1 MVRAA
6 RPNPTTATPPARA
19 ADEAGTR
26 LRLVEAAG
34 EVFADRGFRDATVRE
49 ICGAAGVN
57 LAAVNYHFGDKQGL
71 YLASLRYSMAAA
83 RDLHPVEAP
92 AGTDARE
99 RLRHFVHALMRRM
112 LGEGRPAWHA
122 RLMAREMVDPT
133 DALETV
139 VDEMIRP
146 SFAVLA
152 RAVAD
157 LMGERSTRSERV
169 KLACHGVIGQCMV
182 YRHCMPVLRLL
193 GTQPAAGTTA
203 THLADHIAD
212 FSLGAIDGMA
222 RRVDAGHG
230 VPARQGGHRR

>member
-1 MVRAA
+1 MVRALRA
-6 RPNPTTATPPARA
+6 IPTADAPG
-19 ADEAGTR
+19 DEAGTR

-34 EVFADRGFRDATVRE
+34 EVFADQGFRDATVRD
-49 ICGAAGVN
+49 ICAAAGVN
-57 LAAVNYHFGDKQGL
+57 LAAVNYHFGDKRGL

-92 AGTDARE
+92 AGSDARE

-122 RLMAREMVDPT
+122 KLMAREMVDPT
-133 DALETV
+133 DALDTV

-146 SFAVLA
+146 AFGVLA

-157 LMGERSTRSERV
+157 LLGERSTRSERV

-203 THLADHIAD
+203 SDLADHIAA
-212 FSLGAIDGMA
+212 FSLAAIDGTT
-222 RRVDAGHG
+222 RRGATTPRVGAGSHG
-230 VPARQGGHRR
+230 GRRR

>member
-1 MVRAA
+1 MVRVAK
-6 RPNPTTATPPARA
+6 PIPTLSPKSERTP
-19 ADEAGTR
+19 DEAGTR

-49 ICGAAGVN
+49 ICAAAGVN
-57 LAAVNYHFGDKQGL
+57 LASVNYHFGDKQGL

-139 VDEMIRP
+139 VEEMIRP
-146 SFAVLA
+146 AFGVLA
-152 RAVAD
+152 KAVAD

-169 KLACHGVIGQCMV
+169 KLACHGVIGQCLV

-193 GTQPAAGTTA
+193 GTQPATGTTTA
-203 THLADHIAD
+203 DLADHIAD
-212 FSLGAIDGMA
+212 FSLAAIEGMSRRGAATPHGG
-222 RRVDAGHG
+222 RR
-230 VPARQGGHRR
+230 R